1 MPDLIATVKVGD
13 LPVVNKTL
21 EGDNLIIDQ
30 SDSTR
35 RGTVGKVIKDMGLMR
50 MFTFLEGGVLTS
62 VKDQIYDAAT
72 KKVYRWNGDYPKT
85 IPANSSIDSTGG
97 ISPSAW
103 LAATEDKELAGK
115 LSSTTAGTPGS
126 KLIGVVDPIGGGKTL
141 DDMLTSRVAPGLIL
155 DHATTSWAGIDAKDM
170 TTDNTARFSELL
182 NSKKYVTVD
191 STVNLSRPVVLSIPE
206 QIIQGTPSSVIRPID
221 PYMAYSPMIKAY
233 ANGTHFIGLR
243 FTNPNMYKGHESF
256 NSSRPQRQ
264 GAIDIGGDF
273 CIVDRCIFRNQ
284 LNAVIA
290 NITRAAHGTKVIN
303 NFFLDCLGTGSG
315 PDPDNPYPN
324 SNAGEDRGDAVTL
337 WGSGSL
343 IAHNYANAMAG
354 QDCRV
359 AFHFESTG
367 GGGIANPRPF
377 DESNNIMIGNV
388 AYGSFRRHFVMENIH
403 NGMSIGNTS
412 IGGATWWCEAII
424 QCKNVVFENT
434 LYYDRTSDLLY
445 GQSWNPNRGASALVN
460 YNENVKVRSRAFLMD
475 GSVGSGFVIN
485 KRTAKMDYTC
495 EMEMVNK
502 GSESNTAIYLVGSSE
517 KGVFNGVKA
526 EGFGRQVGFYSD
538 PNVQSNMVFNHCE
551 MNGNGT
557 NTAFSNTG
565 GDQTARIAISG
576 GTWTGNS
583 QSFLSLSQVSEL
595 HVAGATI
602 DAETYAM
609 NVFTITKALSLQ
621 NCKTVQ
627 GKTLSIRVGG
637 TTAGALPYNIP
648 WDFSG
653 NMGISHN
660 FSVSQTNLSSA
671 TSSVNTVGKYAG
683 KLVMV
688 SYGTTREMLMATG
701 SAATDT
707 WVNVSKKTAL
717 ADITPA

>member
-35 RGTVGKVIKDMGLMR
+35 RGTVGKVIKDMGIMR

-72 KKVYRWNGDYPKT
+72 KKVYSWKGDYPKT

-97 ISPSAW
+97 LSPSAW
-103 LAATEDKELAGK
+103 LVATEDKELAGK

-233 ANGTHFIGLR
+233 AKGTQFLGLR
-243 FTNPNMYKGHESF
+243 FSNPNMYKGHESF
-256 NSSRPQRQ
+256 TSARPQRQ
-264 GAIDIGGDF
+264 GSIDIGADF

-284 LNAVIA
+284 LNAVVA
-290 NITRAAHGTKVIN
+290 NITMAAHGTKVIN
-303 NFFLDCLGTGSG
+303 SYFLDCLGTGSG

-324 SNAGEDRGDAVTL
+324 SNGGEDRGDACTL

-343 IAHNYANAMAG
+343 IANNYANALAG
-354 QDCRV
+354 QDARV
-359 AFHFESTG
+359 AFHFESTNG
-367 GGGIANPRPF
+367 SGIANPRPF
-377 DESNNIMIGNV
+377 DESNNVMYGNV
-388 AYGSFRRHFVMENIH
+388 AYGPFRRHFVMENIH

-424 QCKNVVFENT
+424 QCTNVLFDNT
-434 LYYDRTSDLLY
+434 LYYDRTSDQLY

-460 YNENVKVRSRAFLMD
+460 FNENVKVRSRAIMTPN
-475 GSVGSGFVIN
+475 SYGSGFVIN
-485 KRTAKMDYTC
+485 RRTGRMDYTC

-502 GSESNTAIYLVGSSE
+502 GDPANVAIYLVGSSE

-526 EGFGRQVGFYSD
+526 EGFARQVGFYNTPGVVSD
-538 PNVQSNMVFNHCE
+538 MTFNHCE

-557 NTAFSNTG
+557 NTAFTNTG
-565 GDQTARIAISG
+565 GANTSKLRIFG
-576 GTWTGNS
+576 GRWTGNNDTFVGIS
-583 QSFLSLSQVSEL
+583 NMAEIDMESV
-595 HVAGATI
+595 TI
-602 DAETYAM
+602 DAGTYAA
-609 NVFTITKALSLQ
+609 NVFSVSKTMVVK
-621 NCKTVQ
+621 NCKTVDNKPLQ
-627 GKTLSIRVGG
+627 IRVNSKTSGG
-637 TTAGALPYNIP
+637 YPSDIA

-653 NMGISHN
+653 NIGITHDFTVLQSL
-660 FSVSQTNLSSA
+660 VMSA
-671 TSSVNTVGKYAG
+671 TSLVNTAGKYPG
-683 KLVMV
+683 KTIMV
-688 SYGTTREMLMATG
+688 STGTTKEMLMATG
-701 SAATDT
+701 NAATDK
-707 WVNVSKKTAL
+707 WVNISKGTSL